1 VDSLREFDGKPAGTN
16 QTCKDLNK
24 PLKRLQKLRLG
35 ALEAILGLFRT
46 VAGLSGESVDLFW
59 ALLGCLRALF
69 ALS

>member
-1 VDSLREFDGKPAGTN
+1 MDSLREFEVSPQARI
-16 QTCKDLNK
+16 LNK

-35 ALEAILGLFRT
+35 ALEAIFGLFRA

-59 ALLGCLRALF
+59 ALLGCLRTLF